1 MKKQETKEAE
11 AMAAQ
16 LASGAAQLGTDAI
29 NVVSKML
36 GILFPSL
43 SREKRRNLA
52 ARAVQQK
59 AKER

>member
-1 MKKQETKEAE
+1 MKKQETKDAE

-16 LASGAAQLGTDAI
+16 LASGAAQLGADAI
-29 NVVSKML
+29 NTVSKML
-36 GILFPSL
+36 GVLFPSL

-59 AKER
+59 AKKL